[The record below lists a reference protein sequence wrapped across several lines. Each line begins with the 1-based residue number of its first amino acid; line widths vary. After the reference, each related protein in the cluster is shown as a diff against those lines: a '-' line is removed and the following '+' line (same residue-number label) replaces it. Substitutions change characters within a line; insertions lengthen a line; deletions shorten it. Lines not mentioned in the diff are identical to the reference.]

1 MGEVFRAHDSRLG
14 RDVALKLLPDLFVR
28 DVEDAPVPVRVVSLR
43 LVDRDCADDPAS
55 PRG

>member
-55 PRG
+55 QRG